1 MTINPFSWNV
11 LSLLPPFN
19 KKRST
24 WNLKNNNPVRPI
36 YTLTGMITIFQ
47 IVQLFS
53 NHNDIEYPEEIEF
66 MKKKQSFLIQNL
78 NFLNYNSVALSQW
91 LKLDHFTDAFVS

>member
-1 MTINPFSWNV
+1 
-11 LSLLPPFN
+11 
-19 KKRST
+19 
-24 WNLKNNNPVRPI
+24 
-36 YTLTGMITIFQ
+36 MITIFQ

-78 NFLNYNSVALSQW
+78 NFLNYNSVALSQ
-91 LKLDHFTDAFVS
+91 